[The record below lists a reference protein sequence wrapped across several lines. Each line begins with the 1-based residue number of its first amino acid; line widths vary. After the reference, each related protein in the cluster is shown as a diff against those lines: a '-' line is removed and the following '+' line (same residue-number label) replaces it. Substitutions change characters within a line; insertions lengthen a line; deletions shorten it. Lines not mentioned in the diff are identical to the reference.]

1 MDPDYKW
8 IRTVNR
14 FKNLGS
20 GADLA
25 EFTVKNITVFAA
37 EKLYFVKNITVF
49 AAEKLYFVK
58 NITVFAAEKL
68 YFANFFDFTWA

>member
-37 EKLYFVKNITVF
+37 EKLYF
-49 AAEKLYFVK
+49 
-58 NITVFAAEKL
+58 
-68 YFANFFDFTWA
+68 ANFFDFTWAWN